1 NVLKSGGN
9 TQTQLLKVQP
19 VNSSSFWIS
28 ENNLSTFTS
37 TVPDNKYT
45 ITQEFNLKN
54 TNQQVSVNNSL
65 ISIGTLTG
73 INKDKAD
80 NVIKL
85 PGSIIMTAQEKA
97 NTGTK
102 GESDFEFPYTFF
114 DNTNIENLSYYIYD
128 HLGNTR
134 VVYSPVSYAV
144 SSGVINEKFNEAAK
158 FSSSGTGSY
167 NRSCTTCSP
176 WVAKAYTTISYDN
189 TGKRIKVNST
199 TKNQSYSIGA
209 NFPTIIGK
217 RYKVS

>member
-1 NVLKSGGN
+1 ETAEFYLADAMGNTVGILDLNKGEWTWYVFGRDRFAKIKPDQSQQPAFYPLDNKSSIAPDKENTDTRQLIGEISNVLKSGGN

-65 ISIGTLTG
+65 ISIGALTG

-85 PGSIIMTAQEKA
+85 PG
-97 NTGTK
+97 
-102 GESDFEFPYTFF
+102 
-114 DNTNIENLSYYIYD
+114 
-128 HLGNTR
+128 
-134 VVYSPVSYAV
+134 
-144 SSGVINEKFNEAAK
+144 
-158 FSSSGTGSY
+158 
-167 NRSCTTCSP
+167 
-176 WVAKAYTTISYDN
+176 
-189 TGKRIKVNST
+189 
-199 TKNQSYSIGA
+199 
-209 NFPTIIGK
+209 
-217 RYKVS
+217 